1 MNFQSH
7 ARASR
12 MNSMRR
18 SMARFVGEYEHD
30 RSSTPNPFERMLE
43 GGLPTTPEEMH
54 AKLQAMFPGAV
65 VEMRREEDLPE
76 EAQQSL
82 SRKKSKAVH

>member
-18 SMARFVGEYEHD
+18 SMARFVAEYEHNSIPD
-30 RSSTPNPFERMLE
+30 PFEKMLE
-43 GGLPTTPEEMH
+43 SGLPRTPEEVH

-65 VEMRREEDLPE
+65 VEMRREEDLPNE
-76 EAQQSL
+76 LQQSL
-82 SRKKSKAVH
+82 SRKKTKAVH